1 MSSSQF
7 PFARRAPMRVSFGL
21 GVGLLTIF
29 GLVPAVGVAVVA
41 FTDIRGLPGI
51 PVHWVGL
58 ENFRSF
64 FSPAH
69 LGDNANALRNTLEF
83 AFFSTIFQI
92 SLGLMI
98 AVLLNQRLRGRNL
111 YRSIVFMPTVLGVT
125 VTGLIWTLVLNP
137 AGGPAASLLE
147 MFGTSSAFFGDPNLA
162 LKLIIFVQ
170 VWATLGIAVVI
181 FLAGLQSIP
190 DELYEC
196 SAIDGA
202 RRSQQFWHVTMPMLA
217 PSMTANVLL
226 GIVNSL
232 QSYQLA
238 YVLTGPINRST
249 QLLSL
254 LIYTQAFGGV
264 PGASVSQTQGY
275 AAAISMVQFVLV
287 GAIALA
293 TLAYLRRREARL

>member
-1 MSSSQF
+1 MSTSQF
-7 PFARRAPMRVSFGL
+7 PFARRTPMRVSFGL
-21 GVGLLTIF
+21 GLGLLAVF
-29 GLVPAVGVAVVA
+29 GLVPAVGVAVVS

-51 PVHWVGL
+51 PVNWIGL
-58 ENFRSF
+58 ENYRAF

-69 LGDNANALRNTLEF
+69 LGDNTNALRNTLEF
-83 AFFSTIFQI
+83 AFFATVFQI
-92 SLGLMI
+92 GLGLAI
-98 AVLLNQRLRGRNL
+98 AVLLNQRLHGRNF
-111 YRSIVFMPTVLGVT
+111 YRSVVFMPTVLGVT

-137 AGGPAASLLE
+137 AGGPAASLLSL
-147 MFGTSSAFFGDPNLA
+147 FGTSSAFFGDPTLA
-162 LKLIIFVQ
+162 LRLVIFVQ
-170 VWATLGIAVVI
+170 VWATLGIAVII

-196 SAIDGA
+196 SSIDGA
-202 RRSQQFWHVTMPMLA
+202 SRRQQFWHVTLPMLA

-226 GIVNSL
+226 GIVNAL

-287 GAIALA
+287 GAIALV
-293 TLAYLRRREARL
+293 TLTYLRRREARL